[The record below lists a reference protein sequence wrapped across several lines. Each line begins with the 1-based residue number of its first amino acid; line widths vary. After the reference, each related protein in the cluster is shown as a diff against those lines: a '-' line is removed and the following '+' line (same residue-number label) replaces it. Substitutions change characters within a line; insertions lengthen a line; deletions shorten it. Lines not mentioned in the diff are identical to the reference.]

1 MRRVLAFYK
10 FIDVADPHRRA
21 EELQE
26 IGEHYNVV
34 GTILFASEGVNG
46 TIVAEVDDL
55 HAMISA
61 LQQAFG
67 DMSFKWSD
75 LDSTGTGFHRFKV
88 RVKPEIVSFGVA
100 GLDLRKTGTHVDGA
114 RWNELLDDPEVL
126 VIDTRNHYEI
136 DIGTFDNAVS
146 PDTDNFRQFPQ
157 WVQDN
162 IDPAKQRKVA
172 MFCTGGIRCEK
183 ATALVAQHG
192 VEEVYQLDGGIL
204 QYLEETPKELSRW
217 QGECF
222 VFDQRV
228 SVNHDLD
235 QGRYR
240 QCYACR
246 HPLSIDD
253 MQAPE
258 YEHGV
263 SCRFCHSKVREVRRQ
278 QFRERQRQVRLAA
291 ARGKAHIS
299 SGMKQNRVSRP

>member
-10 FIDVADPHRRA
+10 FIDVATPELRA
-21 EELQE
+21 EDLQQ
-26 IGEHYNVV
+26 IGEQHGVL
-34 GTILFASEGVNG
+34 GTILLAEEGVNG
-46 TIVAEVDDL
+46 TIVAEQEDL
-55 HAMISA
+55 GLMVAA

-67 DMSFKWSD
+67 AMTFKWSD
-75 LDSTGTGFHRFKV
+75 IDPAGVGFHRFKV
-88 RVKPEIVSFGVA
+88 RVKPEIVSFGVD
-100 GLDLRKTGTHVDGA
+100 GLDLRRTGEHVDGA
-114 RWNELLDDPEVL
+114 RWNELLDDPDVL

-146 PDTDNFRQFPQ
+146 PGTDNFRQFPQ

-183 ATALVAQHG
+183 ATAMVAQHG

-204 QYLEETPKELSRW
+204 QYLEDTPQERSRW

-228 SVNHDLD
+228 SVNHDLE
-235 QGRYR
+235 QGQYR

-246 HPLSIDD
+246 HPLSMDD

-258 YEHGV
+258 FEHGV
-263 SCRFCHSKVREVRRQ
+263 SCPFCHSTVDDSRRQ

-291 ARGKAHIS
+291 ARGEAHIGS
-299 SGMKQNRVSRP
+299 KQGKVNRL

>member
-10 FIDVADPHRRA
+10 FIDVATPELRA
-21 EELQE
+21 EDLQE
-26 IGEHYNVV
+26 IGEQHGVL
-34 GTILFASEGVNG
+34 GTILLAEEGVNG
-46 TIVAEVDDL
+46 TIVAEQEDL
-55 HAMISA
+55 DLMVAA

-67 DMSFKWSD
+67 AMTFKWSD
-75 LDSTGTGFHRFKV
+75 IDPAGVGFHRFKV
-88 RVKPEIVSFGVA
+88 RVKPEIVSFGVD
-100 GLDLRKTGTHVDGA
+100 GLDLRRTGEHVDGA
-114 RWNELLDDPEVL
+114 RWNELLDDPDVL

-146 PDTDNFRQFPQ
+146 PGTDNFRQFPQ

-183 ATALVAQHG
+183 ATAMVAQHG

-204 QYLEETPKELSRW
+204 QYLEDTPQERSRW

-228 SVNHDLD
+228 SVNHDLE
-235 QGRYR
+235 QGQYR

-246 HPLSIDD
+246 HPLSMDD

-258 YEHGV
+258 FEHGV
-263 SCRFCHSKVREVRRQ
+263 SCPFCHSTVDDIRRQ

-291 ARGKAHIS
+291 ARGEAHI
-299 SGMKQNRVSRP
+299 GGKQGKVNRP

>member
-10 FIDVADPHRRA
+10 FIDVATPELQA
-21 EELQE
+21 EEWQR
-26 IGEHYNVV
+26 IGEQHGVV
-34 GTILFASEGVNG
+34 GTILLAEEGVNG
-46 TIVAEVDDL
+46 TIVAEEEGLDL
-55 HAMISA
+55 MVAA

-67 DMSFKWSD
+67 AMTFKWSD
-75 LDSTGTGFHRFKV
+75 IDPAGVGFHRFKV

-100 GLDLRKTGTHVDGA
+100 GLDLRRTGEHVDGA
-114 RWNELLDDPEVL
+114 RWNELLDDPDVL

-146 PDTDNFRQFPQ
+146 PGTDNFRQFPQ

-183 ATALVAQHG
+183 ATAMVAQHG

-204 QYLEETPKELSRW
+204 QYLEDTPQDRSRW

-228 SVNHDLD
+228 SVNHDLE
-235 QGRYR
+235 QGQYR

-246 HPLSIDD
+246 HPLSMDD

-258 YEHGV
+258 FEHGV
-263 SCRFCHSKVREVRRQ
+263 SCPFCHSTVDDIRRQ

-291 ARGKAHIS
+291 ARGEAHIGS
-299 SGMKQNRVSRP
+299 KQGKVNRP